1 MAIYAT
7 VEDVEERLG
16 RAMSE
21 SEKKL
26 CSSLLEEAALIIDA
40 SGSKALA
47 DAKKTVSKR
56 MVVRIIGSG
65 VDAGVPVGATQG
77 SMSALGYSQSWTV
90 GSGTVGELYLS
101 KMDKQLLGLGNQIGS
116 SSPIENLVAGG
127 GDIECAAL
135 M

>member
-26 CSSLLEEAALIIDA
+26 CSSLLEEAALIIDT

-101 KMDKQLLGLGNQIGS
+101 KMDKHLLGLDNQIGS
-116 SSPIENLVAGG
+116 SSPIENLVAAG

>member
-26 CSSLLEEAALIIDA
+26 CSSLLEEAALIIDT

-56 MVVRIIGSG
+56 MVVRIIDSG

-116 SSPIENLVAGG
+116 SSPIENLVADG
-127 GDIECAAL
+127 GDIECAAV